1 MGLNKIMSTTNNK
14 FLTIHGHF
22 YQPPRENP
30 WLEAIELQ
38 ESALPFHD
46 WNERICKEC
55 YNPNSVSRIVDNRNR
70 ILDIVNNYEYMSFNF
85 GPTLLSWMEQYAPLT
100 YERII
105 KADIESISKH
115 DGHGNAMAQ
124 VYNHIIMPLA
134 NYKDKETQVKWGI
147 RDFEYRFGR
156 KPEGIWLAETGVDDE
171 TLKVL
176 IENGIKFTV
185 LSPYQ
190 ALKMKKKSAK
200 EWEDVSWGNIDPA
213 RSYEYSL
220 KSDTSKKIDLFFYD
234 GAISRSVA
242 FDELL
247 TDGNK
252 FIKRLKEGVSEVRDY
267 PQLINIATDGES
279 YGHHTKFGDMA
290 LSYVLKIKAEDEGFK
305 ITNYAQYLDKYKSD
319 YEADI
324 KQASSWSCFHGV
336 GRWCE
341 DCGCST
347 GGHPGWNQKW
357 RKPLRDAL
365 DYLRD
370 EFAKIFETEGSKYF
384 SKNVWEVRNNYI
396 EVILDRSYTN
406 IKKFQKANFNPDLTE
421 EEKVKGMELLEIQR
435 QALLMYTSCGWF
447 FSEISGI
454 ETVQIMKYAAR
465 AIQLASSFYTE
476 NLEQNFL
483 NILAQAKS
491 NITEFGTGKDIYERF
506 VKPSVVTLKQIAC
519 LWAISS
525 LYQEF
530 EDEED
535 VYCYTV
541 KCKDYQKV
549 AKGNANFVI
558 GNIEIQSKVTLQ
570 KSNLMFALMQYA
582 GGDFH
587 CTIKEF
593 STNEEFQELKT
604 NLIKTFMLNTLT
616 EIIRTLDE
624 TFGREYFTLK
634 DIFIEERKKILQILL
649 KDQLEKFADTY
660 KDMYAQ
666 GKGSIYHMQNLGLE
680 IPDEFKISAAY
691 ALSQRYNDLL
701 AHSDGFVEK
710 TVVQEIMDIN
720 FEAKKMNITIDKTPS
735 NKHFAKRINTNLN
748 RLTKSFEIQQADAIV
763 EMFGIIEKLDLQI
776 DISESQ
782 NIYYNKIYHRIG
794 DILETYEESRK
805 DKDMKFIKLL
815 LQIGTNL
822 NINVD
827 FYKVKLDKL
836 ELCAKKG

>member
-1 MGLNKIMSTTNNK
+1 MNKIMTKTNDK

-38 ESALPFHD
+38 DSALPFHD

-70 ILDIVNNYEYMSFNF
+70 ILDIVNNYEHMSFNF
-85 GPTLLSWMEQYAPLT
+85 GPTLLSWMEEYAPLT

-115 DGHGNAMAQ
+115 GGHGNAMAQ

-134 NYKDKETQVKWGI
+134 NTKDKETQVKWGI

-156 KPEGIWLAETGVDDE
+156 KPEGIWLAETAVDDE

-176 IENGIKFTV
+176 IDNGIEFTV

-190 ALKMKKKSAK
+190 ALKTKKKSDK

-213 RSYEYSL
+213 RSYEYTL
-220 KSDTSKKIDLFFYD
+220 KSDPTKKIDLFFYD

-252 FIKRLKEGVSEVRDY
+252 FIKRLKEGVSEFRDY

-305 ITNYAQYLDKYKSD
+305 ITNYGEYLANYKSD

-357 RKPLRDAL
+357 RKPLRQAL

-370 EFAKIFETEGSKYF
+370 NLAKLFEAEGAKYF
-384 SKNVWEVRNNYI
+384 SKDAWEVRNNYI
-396 EVILDRSYTN
+396 EVILDRSYSS
-406 IKKFQKANFNPDLTE
+406 IKKFQKENFLPELSE

-435 QALLMYTSCGWF
+435 QTLLMYTSCGWF

-465 AIQLASSFYTE
+465 AIQLAMSFETE
-476 NLEQNFL
+476 DLEGKFL
-483 NILAQAKS
+483 EILSGAVS
-491 NITEFGTGKDIYERF
+491 NIKEFGTGKDIYERF

-519 LWAISS
+519 LWTISS
-525 LYQEF
+525 LYQDF

-541 KCKDYQKV
+541 KRKDYQKV
-549 AKGNANFVI
+549 SKGNANFVI

-593 STNEEFQELKT
+593 STKEEYQELKT
-604 NLIKTFMLNTLT
+604 NLIKTFMLNPLT

-624 TFGREYFTLK
+624 KFGKEYFTLK

-660 KDMYAQ
+660 KEMYDQ

-691 ALSQRYNDLL
+691 AMSQRFNELL
-701 AHSDGFVEK
+701 ENSDGFVEK
-710 TVVQEIMDIN
+710 NIIQEIMDLN
-720 FEAKKMNITIDKTPS
+720 FEAKKMNIKIDKTPS
-735 NKHFAKRINTNLN
+735 NRHFAKRINTNLN

-763 EMFGIIEKLDLQI
+763 ELFGIIEKIDLQM

-782 NIYYNKIYHRIG
+782 NIYYNKIYYRIG
-794 DILETYEESRK
+794 DILETYESTKKEK
-805 DKDMKFIKLL
+805 DLKFIKLL
-815 LQIGTNL
+815 LQIGMDL

-827 FYKVKLDKL
+827 FYKIKLDKL
-836 ELCAKKG
+836 ELYAAKD

>member
-1 MGLNKIMSTTNNK
+1 MADKNEK

-38 ESALPFHD
+38 DSALPFHD

-85 GPTLLSWMEQYAPLT
+85 GPTLLSWLEEFAPLT

-105 KADIESISKH
+105 KADIESASLH

-134 NYKDKETQVKWGI
+134 NRKDKETQVKWGI

-156 KPEGIWLAETGVDDE
+156 KPEGIWLAETAVDDE
-171 TLKVL
+171 TLEVL
-176 IENGIKFTV
+176 VDNGIKFTV

-190 ALKMKKKSAK
+190 ALKMKRKSDK
-200 EWEDVSWGNIDPA
+200 QWQDVSWGNIDPA
-213 RSYEYSL
+213 RSYEYSI
-220 KSDTSKKIDLFFYD
+220 KSDPTKKINLFFYD

-252 FIKRLKEGVSEVRDY
+252 FTKRLKEGVSELRDY
-267 PQLINIATDGES
+267 PQLVNIATDGES

-290 LSYVLKIKAEDEGFK
+290 LSYVLKIKAEDEGFT

-319 YEADI
+319 FEADI

-336 GRWCE
+336 GRWKE

-357 RKPLRDAL
+357 RAPLRNAL

-370 EFAKIFETEGSKYF
+370 ELVKLFESEGQKYF
-384 SKNVWEVRNNYI
+384 SKEVWEVRNNYI
-396 EVILDRSYTN
+396 EVILNRTYNN
-406 IKKFQKANFNPDLTE
+406 IIKFQKEYFKPDLTE
-421 EEKVKGMELLEIQR
+421 EEKVKGMELLEMQR

-465 AIQLASSFYTE
+465 AMQLASKFYLTD
-476 NLEQNFL
+476 LETKFL
-483 NILAQAKS
+483 EILSEAKS
-491 NITEFGTGKDIYERF
+491 NIQEFGTGKDIYERF
-506 VKPSVVTLKQIAC
+506 VKPSVVTSKQIAC

-525 LYQEF
+525 LYQDF
-530 EDEED
+530 EEEED

-541 KCKDYQKV
+541 KQKDYQKV
-549 AKGNANFVI
+549 SKGNANFII
-558 GNIEIQSKVTLQ
+558 GHIEIRSKVTLE
-570 KSNLMFALMQYA
+570 KSNLMFALMQYS

-587 CTIKEF
+587 CAIKEF
-593 STNEEFQELKT
+593 STVQEYQSLKT
-604 NLIKTFMLNTLT
+604 SLIKTFMLDTLT
-616 EIIRTLDE
+616 EIIRALDE
-624 TFGREYFTLK
+624 TFGKEYFTLK

-649 KDQLEKFADTY
+649 KDQLEKFANTY
-660 KDMYAQ
+660 NEMYAQ

-680 IPDEFKISAAY
+680 IPNEFKISAEY
-691 ALSQRYNDLL
+691 ALSQRFNELL
-701 AHSDGFVEK
+701 ANSDGFVEK
-710 TVVQEIMDIN
+710 NIIQEISDIN
-720 FEAKKMNITIDKTPS
+720 LEAKKINITINKAPS
-735 NKHFAKRINTNLN
+735 NKHFSRKIITNLH
-748 RLTKSFEIQQADAIV
+748 RLTKSFEIQQADAIL
-763 EMFGIIEKLDLQI
+763 ELFDIIGKLDLQI
-776 DISESQ
+776 DISEAQ
-782 NIYYNKIYHRIG
+782 NIYYNRIYHRIG
-794 DILETYEESRK
+794 DIIEDNIESRK
-805 DKDMKFIKLL
+805 EIDIKFIKLL
-815 LQIGTNL
+815 LDIGTNL

-836 ELCAKKG
+836 CLNK

>member
-1 MGLNKIMSTTNNK
+1 MANNNEK

-38 ESALPFHD
+38 DSALPFHD

-55 YNPNSVSRIVDNRNR
+55 YNPNSVSRIVDNRNK

-85 GPTLLSWMEQYAPLT
+85 GPTLLSWMEEFAPLT

-105 KADIESISKH
+105 KADIESISTH

-134 NYKDKETQVKWGI
+134 NYQDKVTQVKWGI

-156 KPEGIWLAETGVDDE
+156 KPEGIWLAETAVDDE

-176 IENGIKFTV
+176 ADNGIKFTV

-190 ALKMKKKSAK
+190 ALKMKRISDRD
-200 EWEDVSWGNIDPA
+200 WQDVSWGNIDPA
-213 RSYEYSL
+213 RSYRYTI
-220 KSDTSKKIDLFFYD
+220 KSEPEKSIDLFFYD

-305 ITNYAQYLDKYKSD
+305 ITNYAQYLDKYRSD
-319 YEADI
+319 YEVDI

-336 GRWCE
+336 GRWKE

-357 RKPLRDAL
+357 RAPLRNAL

-370 EFAKIFETEGSKYF
+370 NFAKIFETEGKKYF
-384 SKNVWEVRNNYI
+384 SKDVWEVRNNYI
-396 EVILDRSYTN
+396 DVILDRNLST
-406 IKKFQKANFNPDLTE
+406 IKAFQKEYFNPNLTE

-435 QALLMYTSCGWF
+435 QSLLMYTSCGWF

-465 AIQLASSFYTE
+465 ALQLAAGFSKE
-476 NLEQNFL
+476 NYEEKFL
-483 NILAQAKS
+483 QILSEAKS
-491 NITEFGTGKDIYERF
+491 NIQEFGTGKDIFERF
-506 VKPSVVTLKQIAC
+506 VKPSVVTSRQIAC

-525 LYQEF
+525 VYQDF

-535 VYCYTV
+535 VYCYSV
-541 KCKDYQKV
+541 KRNDYKLVQK
-549 AKGNANFVI
+549 GSANFVT
-558 GNIEIQSKVTLQ
+558 GHIEIRSKVTLQ
-570 KSNLMFALMQYA
+570 KSNLVFALMQFA

-587 CTIKEF
+587 CAIKEF
-593 STNEEFQELKT
+593 SNSNDYQTLKAD
-604 NLIKTFMLNTLT
+604 LIKTFMLSPMT
-616 EIIRTLDE
+616 EIIRMLDE
-624 TFGREYFTLK
+624 KFGKEYFTLK

-649 KDQLEKFADTY
+649 KDKLEKFADTY
-660 KDMYAQ
+660 KEMYNQ

-680 IPDEFKISAAY
+680 IPNEFKISAGY
-691 ALSQRYNDLL
+691 ALSQKYNDLL
-701 AHSDGFVEK
+701 SHTDGFVEDGII
-710 TVVQEIMDIN
+710 QQISDIN
-720 FEAKKMNITIDKTPS
+720 FEARKMNIEIDKTPS
-735 NKHFAKRINTNLN
+735 NKAFSKRIITNLK
-748 RLTKSFEIQQADAIV
+748 RLIKSFEIQQADAIV
-763 EMFGIIEKLDLQI
+763 ELFDIITKLELQV
-776 DISESQ
+776 DITEAQ
-782 NIYYNKIYHRIG
+782 NLYYNKIYHRIG
-794 DILETYEESRK
+794 DIIEKNETQPKEK
-805 DKDMKFIKLL
+805 DIKFINLL
-815 LQIGTNL
+815 FDIGRNL

-836 ELCAKKG
+836 TILAN

>member
-1 MGLNKIMSTTNNK
+1 MTANSTPKEK

-38 ESALPFHD
+38 DSALPFHD

-55 YNPNSVSRIVDNRNR
+55 YNPNSVSRIVDNKNR

-85 GPTLLSWMEQYAPLT
+85 GPTLLSWLEEYAPLT

-105 KADIESISKH
+105 KADIESLTNH
-115 DGHGNAMAQ
+115 NGHGNALAQ

-134 NYKDKETQVKWGI
+134 NYHDKDTQVKWGI

-156 KPEGIWLAETGVDDE
+156 KPEGMWLAETAVDDE

-176 IENGIKFTV
+176 VDNGIKFTV

-190 ALKMKKKSAK
+190 ALKMKKSTAK
-200 EWEDVSWGNIDPA
+200 EWQDVSWGNIDPA
-213 RSYEYSL
+213 RSYKYTL
-220 KSDTSKKIDLFFYD
+220 KCDPTKSIDLFFYD

-252 FIKRLKEGVSEVRDY
+252 FIKRLKEGVSEDRDY

-305 ITNYAQYLDKYKSD
+305 ITNYAEYLDKYRSD
-319 YEADI
+319 YDVDI

-336 GRWCE
+336 GRWKE

-357 RKPLRDAL
+357 REHLRNAL

-370 EFAKIFETEGSKYF
+370 RLAEVFEQEGPNYF
-384 SKNVWEVRNNYI
+384 NKDVWDVRNAYI
-396 EVILDRSYTN
+396 DVILDRTHSK
-406 IKKFQKANFNPDLTE
+406 IKAFQKEHFKSDLTE
-421 EEKVKGMELLEIQR
+421 EEKVKGMELLEMQR
-435 QALLMYTSCGWF
+435 QSLLMFTSCGWF

-465 AIQLASSFYTE
+465 ALQLVSGFTSE
-476 NLEQNFL
+476 NYEEKFL
-483 NILAQAKS
+483 SVLSRAKS
-491 NITEFGTGKDIYERF
+491 NIEEFGTGKDIYERF
-506 VKPSVVTLKQIAC
+506 VKPSVVTSKQIAC
-519 LWAISS
+519 LWAVSS

-535 VYCYTV
+535 VYCYNV
-541 KCKDYQKV
+541 KRNDYKRV
-549 AKGNANFVI
+549 SKGNSNFIV
-558 GNIEIQSKVTLQ
+558 GNIEIRSRVTLQ
-570 KSNLMFALMQYA
+570 KSNLVFALMQYA

-587 CTIKEF
+587 CAIKEF
-593 STNEEFQELKT
+593 SNNHEYQDLKVS
-604 NLIKTFMLNTLT
+604 LIKTFMVSPMT
-616 EIIRTLDE
+616 EIIRALDE
-624 TFGREYFTLK
+624 KFGKEYFTLK

-649 KDQLEKFADTY
+649 KDTLTKFADTY
-660 KDMYAQ
+660 REMYDL

-680 IPDEFKISAAY
+680 IPNEFKISAGY
-691 ALSQRYNDLL
+691 ALSKRFNDLL
-701 AHSDGFVEK
+701 ENSDGFVEENIIQQI
-710 TVVQEIMDIN
+710 VDIN
-720 FEAKKMNITIDKTPS
+720 YEAKKMNIEIDKSQTNNNFS
-735 NKHFAKRINTNLN
+735 KRIIVNLK
-748 RLTKSFEIQQADAIV
+748 RLTKSFEIQQANAIM
-763 EMFGIIEKLDLQI
+763 ELFEIIEKLDLQI
-776 DISESQ
+776 DIAEAQ
-782 NIYYNKIYHRIG
+782 NIYYNRIYHRIG
-794 DILETYEESRK
+794 DIIGK
-805 DKDMKFIKLL
+805 DSTKTTEKELRFIHTLL
-815 LQIGTNL
+815 AIGEHL
-822 NINVD
+822 NINVE
-827 FYKVKLDKL
+827 FYRAKLLKL
-836 ELCAKKG
+836 GL

>member
-1 MGLNKIMSTTNNK
+1 MATQNTNKEK

-30 WLEAIELQ
+30 WLEAVELQ
-38 ESALPFHD
+38 DSALPFHD

-55 YNPNSVSRIVDNRNR
+55 YNPNSVSRIVDNKNR
-70 ILDIVNNYEYMSFNF
+70 ILDIVNNYAYMSFNF
-85 GPTLLSWMEQYAPLT
+85 GPTLLSWMEEFAPLT

-105 KADIESISKH
+105 KADIESISERN
-115 DGHGNAMAQ
+115 GHGNALAQ

-134 NYKDKETQVKWGI
+134 NYHDKDTQVKWGI
-147 RDFEYRFGR
+147 KDFEYRFGR
-156 KPEGIWLAETGVDDE
+156 KPEGMWLAETAVDDE

-176 IENGIKFTV
+176 IENNIKFTI

-190 ALKMKKKSAK
+190 ALKIKKSNSK
-200 EWEDVSWGNIDPA
+200 EWQDVSWGNIDPA
-213 RSYEYSL
+213 RSYKYTL
-220 KSDTSKKIDLFFYD
+220 KSDPKKSIDLFFYD

-252 FIKRLKEGVSEVRDY
+252 FIKRLKEGVSETRDY
-267 PQLINIATDGES
+267 TQLVNIATDGES

-305 ITNYAQYLDKYKSD
+305 ITNYGEYLENHKSD
-319 YEADI
+319 YEVDI

-336 GRWCE
+336 GRWKE

-357 RKPLRDAL
+357 REPLRNAL

-370 EFAKIFETEGSKYF
+370 ELAKIFETEGKKYF
-384 SKNVWEVRNNYI
+384 NKNVWDVRNCYI
-396 EVILDRSYTN
+396 EVILDRTHSK
-406 IKKFQKANFNPDLTE
+406 IKAFQKEHFNPDLTE

-465 AIQLASSFYTE
+465 ALQLVAGFTSE
-476 NLEQNFL
+476 NFEAKFLE
-483 NILAQAKS
+483 ILSGAKS
-491 NITEFGTGKDIYERF
+491 NIEEFGTGKDIYEKF
-506 VKPSVVTLKQIAC
+506 VKPSVVTSKQIAC

-525 LYQEF
+525 LYQDF

-541 KCKDYQKV
+541 NRNDYKRV
-549 AKGNANFVI
+549 SKGNSNFII
-558 GNIEIQSKVTLQ
+558 GNIEIKSRVTLQ
-570 KSNLMFALMQYA
+570 KSNLVFALMQYA

-587 CTIKEF
+587 CAIKEF
-593 STNEEFQELKT
+593 SDTSEYQELKIS
-604 NLIKTFMLNTLT
+604 LIKTFMLSPMT
-616 EIIRTLDE
+616 EIIRALDE
-624 TFGREYFTLK
+624 KFGKEYFTLK

-649 KDQLEKFADTY
+649 KDTLTKFADNY
-660 KDMYAQ
+660 REMYDQ

-680 IPDEFKISAAY
+680 IPNEFKISAGY
-691 ALSQRYNDLL
+691 ALSKRFNDLL
-701 AHSDGFVEK
+701 ENSDGFVEENIIQQI
-710 TVVQEIMDIN
+710 VDIN
-720 FEAKKMNITIDKTPS
+720 YEAKKMNIQIDKSQT
-735 NKHFAKRINTNLN
+735 NKNFSKRVIINLN
-748 RLTKSFEIQQADAIV
+748 RLTKSFEIQQAIAIM
-763 EMFGIIEKLDLQI
+763 ELFEIIEKLDLQI
-776 DISESQ
+776 DIAEAQ

-794 DILETYEESRK
+794 DILGK
-805 DKDMKFIKLL
+805 DNAKTTEKEIRFVHTLL
-815 LQIGTNL
+815 SIGEHL
-822 NINVD
+822 NINVE
-827 FYKVKLDKL
+827 FYKVKLLKL
-836 ELCAKKG
+836 EV

>member
-1 MGLNKIMSTTNNK
+1 
-14 FLTIHGHF
+14 
-22 YQPPRENP
+22 
-30 WLEAIELQ
+30 
-38 ESALPFHD
+38 
-46 WNERICKEC
+46 
-55 YNPNSVSRIVDNRNR
+55 
-70 ILDIVNNYEYMSFNF
+70 
-85 GPTLLSWMEQYAPLT
+85 MEEFAPLT

-105 KADIESISKH
+105 KADIESISTH

-134 NYKDKETQVKWGI
+134 NYQDKVTQVKWGI

-156 KPEGIWLAETGVDDE
+156 KPEGIWLAETAVDDE

-176 IENGIKFTV
+176 ADNGIKFTV

-190 ALKMKKKSAK
+190 ALKMKRISDRD
-200 EWEDVSWGNIDPA
+200 WQDVSWGNIDPA
-213 RSYEYSL
+213 RSYRYTI
-220 KSDTSKKIDLFFYD
+220 KSEPEKSIDLFFYD

-305 ITNYAQYLDKYKSD
+305 ITNYAQYLDKYRSD
-319 YEADI
+319 YEVDI

-336 GRWCE
+336 GRWKE

-357 RKPLRDAL
+357 RAPLRNAL

-370 EFAKIFETEGSKYF
+370 NFAKIFETEGKKYF
-384 SKNVWEVRNNYI
+384 SKDVWEVRNNYI
-396 EVILDRSYTN
+396 DVILDRNLST
-406 IKKFQKANFNPDLTE
+406 IKAFQKEYFNPNLTE

-435 QALLMYTSCGWF
+435 QSLLMYTSCGWF

-465 AIQLASSFYTE
+465 ALQLAAGFSKE
-476 NLEQNFL
+476 NYEEKFL
-483 NILAQAKS
+483 QILSEAKS
-491 NITEFGTGKDIYERF
+491 NIQEFGTGKDIFERF
-506 VKPSVVTLKQIAC
+506 VKPSVVTSRQIAC

-525 LYQEF
+525 VYQDF

-535 VYCYTV
+535 VYCYSV
-541 KCKDYQKV
+541 KRNDYKLVQK
-549 AKGNANFVI
+549 GSANFVT
-558 GNIEIQSKVTLQ
+558 GHIEIRSKVTLQ
-570 KSNLMFALMQYA
+570 KSNLVFALMQFA

-587 CTIKEF
+587 CAIKEF
-593 STNEEFQELKT
+593 SNSNDYQTLKAD
-604 NLIKTFMLNTLT
+604 LIKTFMLSPMT
-616 EIIRTLDE
+616 EIIRMLDE
-624 TFGREYFTLK
+624 KFGKEYFTLK

-649 KDQLEKFADTY
+649 KDKLEKFADTY
-660 KDMYAQ
+660 KEMYNQ

-680 IPDEFKISAAY
+680 IPNEFKISAGY
-691 ALSQRYNDLL
+691 ALSQKYNDLL
-701 AHSDGFVEK
+701 SHTDGFVEDGII
-710 TVVQEIMDIN
+710 QQISDIN
-720 FEAKKMNITIDKTPS
+720 FEARKMNIEIDKTPS
-735 NKHFAKRINTNLN
+735 NKAFSKRIITNLK
-748 RLTKSFEIQQADAIV
+748 RLIKSFEIQQADAIV
-763 EMFGIIEKLDLQI
+763 ELFDIITKLELQV
-776 DISESQ
+776 DITEAQ
-782 NIYYNKIYHRIG
+782 NLYYNKIYHRIG
-794 DILETYEESRK
+794 DIIEKNETQPKEK
-805 DKDMKFIKLL
+805 DIKFINLL
-815 LQIGTNL
+815 FDIGRNL

-836 ELCAKKG
+836 TILAN